1 MKALFA
7 LVLPVL
13 LLLLPNAARADCVNP
28 AGVEP
33 DIIYNRDHKTY
44 QFCDGTDW
52 QSMAGGTRY
61 IQPAGCDNAPAFP
74 SFTTQNNLATSSLTT
89 SNIALITGMDAG
101 CNATVG
107 VSGTGGSP
115 EYRTCSDAACS
126 SVVQNWTAANNTIA
140 LQGSYIQLRATSS
153 ASEATA
159 FVITANIGPVSSTWT
174 ISTGVTGCAPEG
186 TVCADGTVYAGLSGA
201 ATPMYVT
208 RCDAGMTWDGSACTG
223 ARGTY
228 SWNNENFTGY
238 VDTSLSNSGYTDG
251 QAYTAV
257 LITEDS
263 DSAIGGPQPHQ
274 AAQYCANLVMNG
286 YDDWY
291 LPAKNELHTMVI
303 NKTAIGNF
311 DTSGTRCWSSSEY
324 DSSGAWFERPS
335 DGYQFFYYTKPERY
349 AVRCARR

>member
-1 MKALFA
+1 MKALYA
-7 LVLPVL
+7 LSLPVL

-74 SFTTQNNLATSSLTT
+74 SFTTRNNLATSSLTT
-89 SNIALITGMDAG
+89 SNIVLITGMDAG
-101 CNATVG
+101 CNATVS

-126 SVVQNWTAANNTIA
+126 SEVQTWTAANNTLDI
-140 LQGSYIQLRATSS
+140 QGDYLQLRATSS
-153 ASEATA
+153 ASQATA

-186 TVCADGTVYAGLSGA
+186 AVCADGTVYAGLSGA
-201 ATPMYVT
+201 STPMYVT

-223 ARGTY
+223 TRL
-228 SWNNENFTGY
+228 SLPWNNGNNTGQ
-238 VDTSLSNSGYTDG
+238 VTTSQTGVADG
-251 QAYTAV
+251 KTYTAN
-257 LITEDS
+257 LITIDS
-263 DSAIGGPQPHQ
+263 DSVTGGVQPHQ
-274 AAQYCANLVMNG
+274 AAQYCADLVMHG

-291 LPAKNELHTMVI
+291 LPARNELSTI
-303 NKTAIGNF
+303 YANRAAIGNF
-311 DTSGTRCWSSSEY
+311 DTSGVRYWSSSENNVSTALY
-324 DSSGAWFERPS
+324 VLFSTGVPNVNEKYNDRV
-335 DGYQFFYYTKPERY
+335 
-349 AVRCARR
+349 VRCARR

>member
-1 MKALFA
+1 MKAIFA
-7 LVLPVL
+7 LFLPVL

-52 QSMAGGTRY
+52 QSMAGGGMRY

-115 EYRTCSDAACS
+115 EYRICSTSNCS
-126 SVVQNWTAANNTIA
+126 SVTQNWTAANNTIA
-140 LQGSYIQLRATSS
+140 LQGSYLQLRATSS
-153 ASEATA
+153 ASQATA

-174 ISTGVTGCAPEG
+174 ISTGVTGCVPEG

-201 ATPMYVT
+201 STPMYVT

-223 ARGTY
+223 TRGTY
-228 SWNNENFTGY
+228 YWNNGNTTGY
-238 VDTSLSNSGYTDG
+238 FDTSVVNNAASDG

-263 DSAIGGPQPHQ
+263 DSAVGGVQPHQ
-274 AAQYCANLVMNG
+274 AAQHCADLVMHG

-291 LPAKNELHTMVI
+291 LPAKNELHTMVL

-311 DTSGTRCWSSSEY
+311 NVSGLYYWSSSEINNTH
-324 DSSGAWFERPS
+324 AWIERPS
-335 DGYQFFYYTKPERY
+335 DDNQGYLTKDY
-349 AVRCARR
+349 GFAIRCARR